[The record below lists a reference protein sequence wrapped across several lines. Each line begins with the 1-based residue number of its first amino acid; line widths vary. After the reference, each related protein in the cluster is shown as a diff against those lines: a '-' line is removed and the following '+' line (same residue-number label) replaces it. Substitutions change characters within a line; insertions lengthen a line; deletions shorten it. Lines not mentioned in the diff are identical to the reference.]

1 LRRCAG
7 YRVAE
12 DWVPHFQEPRGRPR
26 REFGQEDGLRDLLL
40 CSTIELGEA
49 VSWRMLGQGTYGY
62 LEVDG
67 TTHFGSLGRADG
79 LQREGS
85 PR

>member
-1 LRRCAG
+1 M
-7 YRVAE
+7 
-12 DWVPHFQEPRGRPR
+12 
-26 REFGQEDGLRDLLL
+26 RDLLL

-49 VSWRMLGQGTYGY
+49 VSWRMLGQDTYGY